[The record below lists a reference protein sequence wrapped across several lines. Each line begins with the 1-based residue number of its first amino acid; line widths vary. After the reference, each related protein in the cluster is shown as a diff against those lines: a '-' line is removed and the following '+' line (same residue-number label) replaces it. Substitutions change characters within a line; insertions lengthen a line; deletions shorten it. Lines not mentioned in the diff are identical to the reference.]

1 VLRRTKSRVLRR
13 TDPVRARDKITSA
26 DTFVTSPPSRPETPP
41 ETFRENRIYLE
52 VIALSRTGFRNP
64 GIPPPRKGATLY
76 PASPIASRNA
86 KVFCSRGRG
95 IIYRGGESN
104 PGMISG
110 SIHSA
115 GELREYY
122 PSKRNTIRVSMH
134 SNEHSS
140 RPLDGF
146 ISNQRSHDAATLSLR
161 TKSKMRRACA
171 ARQRKIWIFPNEDT
185 VANAIA
191 FVSAKMLKL
200 NVIN

>member
-1 VLRRTKSRVLRR
+1 
-13 TDPVRARDKITSA
+13 VRAIKSLPQT
-26 DTFVTSPPSRPETPP
+26 
-41 ETFRENRIYLE
+41 L
-52 VIALSRTGFRNP
+52 LSRRHPRARKHPRKRSVRIVYIWKSSRSRGRDSEIRGFP
-64 GIPPPRKGATLY
+64 LARKGATLY

-146 ISNQRSHDAATLSLR
+146 ISNQRSHAATLSLR
-161 TKSKMRRACA
+161 RKSKMRRACA

-200 NVIN
+200 NVINFHVYYCRVH